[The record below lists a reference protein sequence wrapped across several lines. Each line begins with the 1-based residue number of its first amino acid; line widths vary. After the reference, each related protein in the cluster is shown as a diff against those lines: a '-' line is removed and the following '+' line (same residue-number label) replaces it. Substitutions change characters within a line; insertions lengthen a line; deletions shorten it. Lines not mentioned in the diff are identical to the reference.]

1 MTLINFDK
9 PMTFLNTLEPF
20 SLALHSA
27 MVALRNEAKFHDQDD
42 PAAVDAAT
50 LFASMLEDAHME
62 VMTLSALLERRALGK
77 TDS

>member
-1 MTLINFDK
+1 MPSIDFSK
-9 PMTFLNTLEPF
+9 PQTFFNTLESF
-20 SLALHSA
+20 ALALNSA

-50 LFASMLEDAHME
+50 LFASMLEDAHTE